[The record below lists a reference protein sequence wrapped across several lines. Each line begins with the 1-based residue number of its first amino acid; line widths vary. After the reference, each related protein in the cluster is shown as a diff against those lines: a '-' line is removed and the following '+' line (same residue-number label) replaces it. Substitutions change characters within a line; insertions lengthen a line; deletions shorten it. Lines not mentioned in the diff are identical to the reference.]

1 VLARDGLVALM
12 TIALW
17 WGVQGTLT
25 GDRWG
30 SPVPEAY
37 TLAGT
42 FCAAVLGLRR
52 TAPSA
57 GFLVGSVV
65 YPSLYIEVVG
75 EQMPLLS
82 QLHLAPVVVSGY
94 AAAVS
99 GRLRLRWT
107 LLVSVCGASMLVLF
121 AAVRNLGSTV
131 SGGSPGILLEAL
143 DLSGFV
149 SAVVLTVAACLLGHA
164 SLRQRRTAVALAAR
178 NAELD
183 RLRVLQ
189 AEQVVAAERTRIARE
204 LHDVV
209 AHHIT
214 AVVIR
219 AQAAERVGDRDP
231 QAARE
236 AVRWIA
242 RTGQESLVA
251 MRQVVRVL
259 RSPEPFGP
267 SALRPPGGGLGEVD
281 RILDRVRAAGLEVG
295 LRLDPELGS
304 GAERLPP
311 RVESSIVRIVQ
322 ESLTNALL
330 HARATRAEV
339 EVKLSGPCV
348 LLVVSDNGKNGGPPV
363 GRIEDLPAPPPGGRA
378 GHGLVGMRE
387 RVVSCSGRIVLDAGP
402 LGGWRIT
409 VRFPLPVERQG
420 QFGTSSDQDSSTGTT
435 IEDGMP

>member
-1 VLARDGLVALM
+1 MFARDGLVALA

-17 WGVQGTLT
+17 WGVQCTLI
-25 GDRWG
+25 GDRWE

-42 FCAAVLGLRR
+42 VCAAVLALRR
-52 TAPSA
+52 TAPLA

-65 YPSLYIEVVG
+65 YPALYLEVVG
-75 EQMPLLS
+75 EQVSLLS

-99 GRLRLRWT
+99 GRLKLRWT
-107 LLVSVCGASMLVLF
+107 LLVSVCGTSMLVLF
-121 AAVRNLGSTV
+121 GAVRNLDGTV
-131 SGGSPGILLEAL
+131 SGSSREGLLEAL

-149 SAVVLTVAACLLGHA
+149 SAVVLSVAACLLGHA
-164 SLRQRRTAVALAAR
+164 ALRQRRTAVTLAAR

-219 AQAAERVGDRDP
+219 AQAAERVSGRDP

-242 RTGQESLVA
+242 RTGQESLAA

-259 RSPEPFGP
+259 RTPEPPGP
-267 SALRPPGGGLGEVD
+267 SALRPPGGGPGEVD

-295 LRLDPELGS
+295 LKLDPEFGS
-304 GAERLPP
+304 GAEQLPP
-311 RVESSIVRIVQ
+311 RVELSIVRILQ
-322 ESLTNALL
+322 EALTNALL

-348 LLVVSDNGKNGGPPV
+348 LLVVSDNGKNGGPPA
-363 GRIEDLPAPPPGGRA
+363 GRIEDLPAPVPGGRT

-387 RVVSCSGRIVLDAGP
+387 RAVSCSGRIVLDTGP

-420 QFGTSSDQDSSTGTT
+420 PFGTSSDQDSGTGTP